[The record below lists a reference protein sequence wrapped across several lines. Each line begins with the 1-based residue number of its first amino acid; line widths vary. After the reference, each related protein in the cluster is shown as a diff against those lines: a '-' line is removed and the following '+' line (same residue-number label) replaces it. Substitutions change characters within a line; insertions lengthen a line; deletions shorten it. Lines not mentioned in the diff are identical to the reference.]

1 MCQYVTKIHSLKRKL
16 FPIIKKCLTLTSNYD
31 LDIDVVYIKGKVFN
45 TDLVSKYEENPF
57 TNKGVMANVAKFS
70 TLNS

>member
-1 MCQYVTKIHSLKRKL
+1 
-16 FPIIKKCLTLTSNYD
+16 LTSNYD